1 MSNKSYEYIYNSG
14 ITRQI
19 VTKQGIKLILDSF
32 INIFNQYKID
42 IIYNKSHEI
51 EKISKD
57 LISKKFENIYKNVLS
72 SIMKLNIK

>member
-32 INIFNQYKID
+32 INIFNQYKIE

-51 EKISKD
+51 ENILKD
-57 LISKKFENIYKNVLS
+57 LISKKFENIYNNILS

>member
-1 MSNKSYEYIYNSG
+1 MNICNSG

>member
-1 MSNKSYEYIYNSG
+1 MNICNSG

-19 VTKQGIKLILDSF
+19 VTKRGIKLILDSF

>member
-14 ITRQI
+14 ITQQI

-32 INIFNQYKID
+32 INIFNQYKIE

-51 EKISKD
+51 ENILKD
-57 LISKKFENIYKNVLS
+57 LISKKFENIYNNILS